1 MAEALK
7 LIAGLGNPGPAY
19 ERTRHNAGFWFVDE
33 LARSHGGSF
42 RHDPKLNAD
51 TCQITVEGR
60 ALWLMKPMGFMNRSG
75 QPLARLANFYKIARP
90 SILVVHDELDLP
102 PGVARL
108 KRGGGH
114 GGHNGLRDIIS
125 QCGGNDFLRLRLGI
139 GHPGTA
145 AEVVDYV
152 LRKAPASE
160 QQLIERA
167 LDDALRVLPLVVRDE
182 FERAMQ
188 TLHTR
193 APA

>member
-114 GGHNGLRDIIS
+114 GGHNGLRDIIA

-152 LRKAPASE
+152 LRKAPSSE

-167 LDDALRVLPLVVRDE
+167 LDDALRVLSLVVRDE

>member
-75 QPLARLANFYKIARP
+75 QPLARLAGFYKIARP

-102 PGVARL
+102 PGIARL

-139 GHPGTA
+139 GHPGHA

-152 LRKAPASE
+152 LRKAPAFE